1 MKKIKCQLC
10 DGAWIVEKDDLEKQ
24 KVCPYCG
31 SSVQGKVE
39 FETYD
44 SLDKA
49 IYGAV
54 TKMGD
59 GVLQN
64 LRQLSGFMM
73 DTAPNLKKEI
83 RIFSKTVSDDYATH
97 IKTLFAHDIEAAE
110 TTIKKLRQLFI
121 EEEGLSEAWADM
133 ICDGLHGALLYYKG
147 IGCTRLINVQVDELE
162 LPRRVV
168 DTKAATPQK
177 HVLDAAP
184 KPTTKALSNTG
195 SMTPGNAN
203 QAPSNLQNMA
213 LSDPEG
219 LCELALKYYNGI
231 PPYKKDER
239 KAIKLFREA
248 ANYHQYVPA
257 YNYLG
262 RIFMKSRKFD
272 SSSKWYQKSATANN
286 TEGLCMMGY
295 FYQKG
300 YGVVKQS
307 TSSALGC
314 YATAAATGD
323 FNQMVDVARK
333 FLKGGDAPKEEKI
346 AVDILDAAAK
356 SGSVDAQFYL
366 AQCYQNGTGVNADIG
381 KAIALYK
388 TASGN
393 GHQEAK
399 TELQGLKGALSF
411 SERLKYKLRGLE

>member
-1 MKKIKCQLC
+1 MCA
-10 DGAWIVEKDDLEKQ
+10 GTWIVEENDLEKQ
-24 KVCPYCG
+24 RVCPCCA
-31 SSVQGKVE
+31 SSIQGKVE

-49 IYGAV
+49 IYGAI

-83 RIFSKTVSDDYATH
+83 RIFSKTVTDEYITY
-97 IKTLFAHDIEAAE
+97 IKTLFDQDVSEAE
-110 TTIKKLRQLFI
+110 TTIRKLRQLFV
-121 EEEGLSEAWADM
+121 EEEGLSESWADM
-133 ICDGLHGALLYYKG
+133 ICEGLHGALLYNKG
-147 IGCTRLINVQVDELE
+147 IGCTRLINVEIVDFEPSIRNTE
-162 LPRRVV
+162 ASITVAKHHEEDVKADHP
-168 DTKAATPQK
+168 TKIVSKPKKNTSSTNITPPNT
-177 HVLDAAP
+177 HY
-184 KPTTKALSNTG
+184 TTTG
-195 SMTPGNAN
+195 
-203 QAPSNLQNMA
+203 
-213 LSDPEG
+213 DPED
-219 LCELALKYYNGI
+219 LCERALKYYNGASG
-231 PPYKKDER
+231 YKKDER
-239 KAIKLFREA
+239 TAIKLFRQS

-262 RIFMKSRKFD
+262 RIFMKRRETD
-272 SSSKWYQKSATANN
+272 SASKWYQKSAAANN
-286 TEGLCMMGY
+286 VEGLCMMGY

-307 TSSALGC
+307 TPSALGC

-323 FNQMVDVARK
+323 FEQMVDVARK
-333 FLKGGDAPKEEKI
+333 FLKGGEVPKEEKI

-356 SGSVDAQFYL
+356 CGSAAAQFYM
-366 AQCYQNGTGVNADIG
+366 AQCYQNGLGVNADLG

-393 GHQEAK
+393 GHQESK
-399 TELQGLKGALSF
+399 IELQSIHGALSF
-411 SERLKYKLRGLE
+411 SEKLKYKIKG